1 MSLMRDLML
10 SDHCV
15 MSLPVIGYKKFNCLD
30 EITINITKENNYK
43 GTILSSVVGFFG
55 QIKLFTRRKNITHNL
70 PNLNCVRV
78 NILGTNV
85 KPSTVW

>member
-1 MSLMRDLML
+1 MRDLML

-15 MSLPVIGYKKFNCLD
+15 MSLPVIVYKKFNCLD

-55 QIKLFTRRKNITHNL
+55 
-70 PNLNCVRV
+70 
-78 NILGTNV
+78 
-85 KPSTVW
+85 